1 MREVVIVEAVRTP
14 IGRRN
19 GGLSTMHSLDLLGA
33 VQRDLFIRTGV
44 DPLEVGQ
51 VVGGCVGQTGMQA
64 MNVTR
69 NAWLAAGLP
78 IEVAATTVDSQ
89 CGSSQQAT
97 NLAYSLIASGVV
109 DAAVACGVEIMS
121 RVPMGA
127 TTKDQAFGK
136 PINKRYWQ
144 HHEAPYPLTGRRLT
158 HTILPASCRRDANYG
173 SGNAGI
179 MRQHHEFTS
188 QFEGSERI
196 AEQWGITRA
205 DCDEFGKLSQDRAAQ
220 AWAEDRYATQILPLD
235 APDVDEEGKPTGT
248 THRVE
253 RDEGI
258 RETTLEGLA
267 SLKPTGRPDG
277 VHTAGTSSQIADGAG
292 ALLLM
297 TRDKA
302 EALGVTPKAT
312 IVDVCLVGSDP
323 VLMLTGPIG
332 ATQKLLA
339 DNKLDIADI
348 DVFEINEAFASVV
361 LAWERDLKPDR
372 ARVNPN
378 GGAIAIGHPL
388 GGTGSVLVTKAVHEL
403 ERSDGEHALITMC
416 CGGGLGTGTLLRR
429 G

>member
-1 MREVVIVEAVRTP
+1 
-14 IGRRN
+14 
-19 GGLSTMHSLDLLGA
+19 MHSIDLLGA

-44 DPLEVGQ
+44 DPLEIGQ
-51 VVGGCVGQTGMQA
+51 VVGGCVGQAGMQA

-127 TTKDQAFGK
+127 TTKEQSFGK

-144 HHEAPYPLTGRRLT
+144 HHE
-158 HTILPASCRRDANYG
+158 
-173 SGNAGI
+173 
-179 MRQHHEFTS
+179 FTT

-205 DCDEFGKLSQDRAAQ
+205 ECDEFGKLSQDRAAK
-220 AWAEDRYATQILPLD
+220 AWGEDRYGPQILPVD
-235 APDVDEEGKPTGT
+235 APDVDESGKPTGT
-248 THRVE
+248 THRVD

-258 RETTLEGLA
+258 RDTTLEALA
-267 SLKPTGRPDG
+267 QLKPTGRPDG
-277 VHTAGTSSQIADGAG
+277 VHTAGSSSQIADGA
-292 ALLLM
+292 AAVLLM
-297 TRDKA
+297 TREKA
-302 EALGVTPKAT
+302 AALGLTPKAT
-312 IVDVCLVGSDP
+312 VVDVCLAGSDP
-323 VLMLTGPIG
+323 VLMLTGPIP
-332 ATQKLLA
+332 ATRKLLD
-339 DNKLDIADI
+339 DNKLTVDDI

-361 LAWERDLKPDR
+361 LAWERELKTDR
-372 ARVNPN
+372 ARINPN

-388 GGTGSVLVTKAVHEL
+388 GGAGGHRRPHRRPGAQGPGGAVGPRRRPAGVAGGQHRTGLTRRRRDRGPRHGVAGRALDGHQPGRTPPAVGDPPAAPGQPG
-403 ERSDGEHALITMC
+403 RSS
-416 CGGGLGTGTLLRR
+416 
-429 G
+429 

>member
-51 VVGGCVGQTGMQA
+51 VVGGCVGQVGMQS

-144 HHEAPYPLTGRRLT
+144 HHE
-158 HTILPASCRRDANYG
+158 
-173 SGNAGI
+173 
-179 MRQHHEFTS
+179 FTT

-220 AWAEDRYATQILPLD
+220 AWAEDRYATQILPID

-292 ALLLM
+292 AVLLM

-302 EALGVTPKAT
+302 EALGLTPKAT

-339 DNKLDIADI
+339 DNKLGIDDI

-361 LAWERDLKPDR
+361 LAWERDLKPDM

-388 GGTGSVLVTKAVHEL
+388 GGTGAVLVTKAVHEL
-403 ERSDGEHALITMC
+403 ERSDGEHALVTMC

>member
-1 MREVVIVEAVRTP
+1 VRDVVIVEAVRTP

-19 GGLSTMHSLDLLGA
+19 GGLSTMHSIDLLGA

-51 VVGGCVGQTGMQA
+51 VVGGCVGQIGMQA

-97 NLAYSLIASGVV
+97 NLAYALIASGVV
-109 DAAVACGVEIMS
+109 DTAVACGVEIMS

-127 TTKDQAFGK
+127 TTRDQSFGK
-136 PINKRYWQ
+136 PIKKRYWQ
-144 HHEAPYPLTGRRLT
+144 HHE
-158 HTILPASCRRDANYG
+158 
-173 SGNAGI
+173 
-179 MRQHHEFTS
+179 FTT

-196 AEQWGITRA
+196 AEQWGISRA
-205 DCDEFGKLSQDRAAQ
+205 ECDEFGKLSQDRAAA
-220 AWAEDRYATQILPLD
+220 AWAEGRYASQVLPID
-235 APDVDEEGKPTGT
+235 APDVDDEGKPTGT

-253 RDEGI
+253 RDEGL
-258 RETTLEGLA
+258 RETTLDGLA
-267 SLKPTGRPDG
+267 ELKPTGRPDG

-292 ALLLM
+292 AVLM
-297 TRDKA
+297 TTREKA
-302 EALGVTPKAT
+302 ESLGLQPLAT
-312 IVDVCLVGSDP
+312 VVDACLVGSDP
-323 VLMLTGPIG
+323 VLMLTGPIP
-332 ATQKLLA
+332 ATRKLLD
-339 DNKLDIADI
+339 DNKLTVDDV

-361 LAWERDLKPDR
+361 LAWERELKPDR

-388 GGTGSVLVTKAVHEL
+388 GGTGAVLLTKAVHEL
-403 ERSDGEHALITMC
+403 ERSGGEHALVTMC